1 MRLLHTA
8 DWHLGKNLEGRSR
21 LDEQELFLEDFVKI
35 VEENNPDLVLIAG
48 DIYDSANPSAR
59 AEKLF
64 YDTLKKISGEG
75 KRITVVIAGNH
86 DNPQRLVAA
95 TPLAMDHG
103 IIMVGTPKT
112 VIPAGRY
119 GQHQVTDS
127 KEGYIE
133 IDMGGEK
140 AVILTIPFPSEKR
153 LNEVLYGDMDTD
165 EERLLTYGERMKQ
178 LFNSL
183 EGHFRED
190 TVNLIVSHLFVMN
203 SVEGGSERSIQLG
216 GSYIVGGDIFP
227 AKAQYI
233 ALGHIHKPQV
243 VPGNHT
249 ARYSG
254 APLQYHRGE
263 EAYQKQVLLVDV
275 SAGKDAEITSI
286 PLKQYKPIEVWR
298 CKSVT
303 DAIKL
308 CQENTEKVCW
318 VYLEIETGRAILE
331 DEIKQMKLLKE
342 DILEIH
348 PIFPEMQ
355 REDGAE
361 RYLERPFHEL
371 FQEFY
376 LHERGVPVPEE
387 TMEVLLGLLGKDV
400 EHETDQT

>member
-21 LDEQELFLEDFVKI
+21 LDEQELFLVDFVKI

-112 VIPAGRY
+112 VIPAGKY

-133 IDMGGEK
+133 IDIGGEK

-165 EERLLTYGERMKQ
+165 EERLLTYGERMKE

-183 EGHFRED
+183 EGYFRED

-227 AKAQYI
+227 AKAHYI

-275 SAGKDAEITSI
+275 SAKKGAEITSI

-298 CKSVT
+298 CKSVA
-303 DAIKL
+303 DAVDL
-308 CQENTEKVCW
+308 CRENAEKVCW

-376 LHERGVPVPEE
+376 LHERGIPIPEE